1 MIYVQILALHVEEKS
16 LMKLDLVHFV
26 LIVRLTINEL
36 ECEGEIVLKFIVE
49 ESCENRDELLQV
61 INIIEKP
68 IRDIVEANQ
77 LDSLKYL
84 VVSDSNMECFSGAV
98 DKYAKLLNVY
108 TSLTDTGYFSACAK
122 TLDGIMDDGQYSQ
135 VIIVKSLIICAINY
149 AMNYEAILMSGI
161 DQEQIPSLKTCEA
174 TGWLIL
180 LHEIGHAVDNA
191 NIYSMRHKSINKV
204 IFDIKYE
211 FDELI
216 ESHAFSLWGEYFAE
230 VFASRIVQSVDCEDT
245 NYEEELKKCIESH
258 NEKKTEVIIVDKI
271 YRILYLFVHCIAH
284 RHIQNGTGFNYDK
297 FVDEDILEGYVPFL
311 ARTEIAMINLIQQYP
326 KWNIETCMNEMSQII
341 KDMYEFEMK

>member
-1 MIYVQILALHVEEKS
+1 
-16 LMKLDLVHFV
+16 MKLDLVHFV
-26 LIVRLTINEL
+26 LIVRLTINYL

-49 ESCENRDELLQV
+49 ESCENRDVLLQI
-61 INIIEKP
+61 INIIEQSVRGVVK
-68 IRDIVEANQ
+68 ANQ

-84 VVSDSNMECFSGAV
+84 VVSGSDMKYFRESV
-98 DKYAKLLNVY
+98 DKYAKMLNMF
-108 TSLTDTGYFSACAK
+108 TCLTDDNEYSAGGK
-122 TLDGIMDDGQYSQ
+122 TLDGIMDDGQFAQ
-135 VIIVKSLIICAINY
+135 VIIVKSLVIEAISCSMY
-149 AMNYEAILMSGI
+149 HEAILESGVF
-161 DQEQIPSLKTCEA
+161 QEEIPSVKRCDV
-174 TGWLIL
+174 TGWLVL
-180 LHEIGHAVDNA
+180 FHEIGHAVDNA
-191 NIYSMRHKSINKV
+191 NIYSLRHKVINKV

-216 ESHAFSLWGEYFAE
+216 ESHAFSLWGEYYAE
-230 VFASRIVQSVDCEDT
+230 LFASQIVQSVDCEDT

-297 FVDEDILEGYVPFL
+297 FVDEDILEGYIPFL
-311 ARTEIAMINLIQQYP
+311 ARTEIAMINLIHHYP
-326 KWNIETCMNEMSQII
+326 KWNIEICMNEMSQII